1 MVSCCYLLGVRC
13 FDVEVWSWWGN
24 NIPVNLYKMNVIFSL
39 DKKGHGSNAQL
50 SPSKISGLA
59 KRRQISVGSSFR
71 TKFPHSAQLTPLREP
86 GTQPSWPSISSGC
99 PSGRPGLTDCGQGTW
114 PLLFSRRDRDGGE
127 VHRSSRLVEGLSE
140 GPGALQDVASS
151 LFPGASSID
160 PSLGELKGLEEEARI
175 CLLPPSLPDDHH
187 TAGCWPIAPL
197 NVPHWQLL
205 VGKAHYV
212 TDQ

>member
-24 NIPVNLYKMNVIFSL
+24 NVPVNLYKMNVIFSL

-151 LFPGASSID
+151 
-160 PSLGELKGLEEEARI
+160 SLGPLALTQAWVSWRALRRRPESASY
-175 CLLPPSLPDDHH
+175 LPLYLM
-187 TAGCWPIAPL
+187 TTTPL
-197 NVPHWQLL
+197 AVGQLHL
-205 VGKAHYV
+205 
-212 TDQ
+212 